1 MLKSKIHKYL
11 EKKTQEGEKRNWRD
25 WILRGD
31 ISGKNVGTRM
41 EKNERGEAYIKYT
54 LLYSSDFCKI
64 VDVLNT
70 HSQQGWE

>member
-1 MLKSKIHKYL
+1 
-11 EKKTQEGEKRNWRD
+11 
-25 WILRGD
+25 
-31 ISGKNVGTRM
+31 M
-41 EKNERGEAYIKYT
+41 EKNERGKAYIKYT